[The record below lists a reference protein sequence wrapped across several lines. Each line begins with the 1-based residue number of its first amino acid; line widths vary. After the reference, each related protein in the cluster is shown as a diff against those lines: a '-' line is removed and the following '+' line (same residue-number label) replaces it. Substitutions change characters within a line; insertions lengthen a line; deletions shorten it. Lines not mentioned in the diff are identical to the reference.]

1 MGITIYSQTG
11 CIRCKVVKDFMNNN
25 GIAYD
30 EHNLKAGG
38 KKAFQKFYR
47 ENRPDIFRGPHG
59 IVFPMLTDGETIY
72 QGIGACI
79 GFLQAGKKLKGFLT
93 AGVLH
98 QHRVDGIHI
107 SEGDPKY
114 GDNLLGVLRYIKHEL
129 HMKTFMDTD
138 GRNSTI
144 LEKILREKLGD
155 NVVMKVLGSKKTYE
169 QILGPDIDMND
180 VKKTI
185 NLVSEF
191 PENCFKTI
199 VIPITDGDKNVR
211 YLDVNEVAG
220 AAHLLEEV
228 TNSKTVPYHI
238 EAFDLEDPANRRFN
252 SLQHMDFMSLLPYRN
267 VARRYQFL
275 TTIKAGAT
283 IKAG

>member
-1 MGITIYSQTG
+1 
-11 CIRCKVVKDFMNNN
+11 
-25 GIAYD
+25 
-30 EHNLKAGG
+30 
-38 KKAFQKFYR
+38 
-47 ENRPDIFRGPHG
+47 
-59 IVFPMLTDGETIY
+59 
-72 QGIGACI
+72 
-79 GFLQAGKKLKGFLT
+79 
-93 AGVLH
+93 
-98 QHRVDGIHI
+98 
-107 SEGDPKY
+107 
-114 GDNLLGVLRYIKHEL
+114 
-129 HMKTFMDTD
+129 
-138 GRNSTI
+138 
-144 LEKILREKLGD
+144 
-155 NVVMKVLGSKKTYE
+155 
-169 QILGPDIDMND
+169 MND

-191 PENCFKTI
+191 SENCFKTI

-275 TTIKAGAT
+275 TTIKAG
-283 IKAG
+283 